1 MAEALARA
9 NANVALVKHW
19 GERNETLNLPYTG
32 SISITLAAP
41 GSTAFAKTRGD
52 LPLDRVVVNGRTADG
67 AVAARLHAYCEL
79 LRGMAATRTRLEVA
93 VHTDRPDAPGP
104 ICSASM
110 FAALALATSVAMEM
124 DLSPEQLSKLA
135 RRGTG
140 SAACSVFGGFV
151 EWLAG
156 ELSDGSDS
164 YAVPLAAPEHWSV
177 GFAIAIIEPG
187 TTDGPDDLATLRGV
201 KRSPYF
207 PSWLAG
213 HDDDLE
219 TIRRGILARDLTLV
233 GETMEHNCLKMHAV
247 GLAAWP
253 PLLYWRPATVAVIE
267 RVRELRRE
275 GLEAY
280 FTIDAGPEVA
290 VLCREAERDAVAD
303 ELSRVPGVTRVLQ
316 TRPGGGPELLATA

>member
-19 GERNETLNLPYTG
+19 GERNEALNLPYAG
-32 SISITLAAP
+32 SISITLDTP

-52 LPLDRVVVNGRTADG
+52 LRVDRVVLNGRAVDG
-67 AVAARLHAYCEL
+67 AMATRLHAYLEL

-93 VHTDRPDAPGP
+93 VDTDRRDGPGP
-104 ICSASM
+104 TGLASM

-124 DLSPEQLSKLA
+124 NLSPEQLSKLA

-177 GFAIAIIEPG
+177 GFAIALVGAGAIG
-187 TTDGPDDLATLRGV
+187 NPDDPAMLQGV

-219 TIRRGILARDLTLV
+219 TIRRGILARDLAVV

-247 GLAAWP
+247 GLAARP
-253 PLLYWRPATVAVIE
+253 PLLYWRPATIAVIE

-280 FTIDAGPEVA
+280 FTIDAGPQVA
-290 VLCREAERDAVAD
+290 VLCREAEREVVAD
-303 ELSRVPGVTRVLQ
+303 ELRRVPGVTGVLT